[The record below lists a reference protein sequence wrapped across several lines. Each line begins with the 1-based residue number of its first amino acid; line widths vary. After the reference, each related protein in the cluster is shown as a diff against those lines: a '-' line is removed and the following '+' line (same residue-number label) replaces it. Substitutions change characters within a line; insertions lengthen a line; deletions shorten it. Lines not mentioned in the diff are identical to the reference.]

1 MASLYPYYVLC
12 MVLLINYYLSY
23 GLCGIC
29 WGGVRRWLYMYP
41 QHLGSSYNTYTTAI
55 HQDRT
60 RQGQHV
66 HNSAAHSTLVQTI
79 SYENNALKL
88 YSTVRAKQLQ
98 YYNTNYARNFLSQI
112 FFSKFSRNYN
122 NAHILRKF
130 ITGHFFTVGLAFI
143 MILCNEK
150 TFKA

>member
-1 MASLYPYYVLC
+1 MKLFYGGIKIHCGEGNVPSLELPILKVYHKKQKFGNIL
-12 MVLLINYYLSY
+12 
-23 GLCGIC
+23 
-29 WGGVRRWLYMYP
+29 
-41 QHLGSSYNTYTTAI
+41 
-55 HQDRT
+55 
-60 RQGQHV
+60 
-66 HNSAAHSTLVQTI
+66 
-79 SYENNALKL
+79 LKL

-98 YYNTNYARNFLSQI
+98 NYNTNYARNFLSQI